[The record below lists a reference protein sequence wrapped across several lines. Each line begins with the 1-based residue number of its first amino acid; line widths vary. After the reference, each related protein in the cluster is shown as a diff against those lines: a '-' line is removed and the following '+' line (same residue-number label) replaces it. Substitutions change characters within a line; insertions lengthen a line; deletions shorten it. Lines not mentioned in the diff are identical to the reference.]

1 MEEEDKEKRRK
12 YLLKDQERR
21 CEKVDEMFNE
31 YNKLNCT
38 IDNIKKM
45 VADLVLEEKRVDDE
59 MTSLRYK
66 INVEERKVREI
77 NKMLRSNEDPRRMP
91 RGERDGKESL

>member
-1 MEEEDKEKRRK
+1 METEERSEKSKEW
-12 YLLKDQERR
+12 LLKDQERR
-21 CEKVDEMFNE
+21 CENVDGLFND

-38 IDNIKKM
+38 INNIKKM

-66 INVEERKVREI
+66 ITNEEKKIREI
-77 NKMLRSNEDPRRMP
+77 NKMLRDYNDPRIWNP
-91 RGERDGKESL
+91 KDGVQK